1 MKVIQNQTFDKER
14 AFYGSKEL
22 YVKNCKFDG
31 PADGESAFKECREI
45 EVDHSFMNLRY
56 PFRHDRGVAIRN
68 CELTQLCRAALWYS
82 EDVVIEDSKLHG
94 IVKML
99 HLKTDL
105 AFERSDVEAVITTPV
120 ISIKNPLSGYIS
132 VPEIGEI
139 IRDID
144 HANGIV
150 QVQKPKKRHTC
161 ACA

>member
-56 PFRHDRGVAIRN
+56 PFWHDRGVAIRN

-120 ISIKNPLSGYIS
+120 ILEKLSEISIMQMELYRFKN
-132 VPEIGEI
+132 
-139 IRDID
+139 RKKDIPV
-144 HANGIV
+144 HV
-150 QVQKPKKRHTC
+150 LKKDRWMN
-161 ACA
+161 